1 MGDYDMSIALMS
13 VNMHRQQADM
23 QLDTAVL
30 KMAMETSETTMTE
43 MLESID
49 VSSLTGVGAN
59 LDILA

>member
-1 MGDYDMSIALMS
+1 M
-13 VNMHRQQADM
+13 
-23 QLDTAVL
+23 
-30 KMAMETSETTMTE
+30 KMAMETSETAVTD